1 MQPRSSVAPLLLQLL
16 LATAFAVVR
25 PGWALSLRSA
35 EAEEVDG
42 DGGAR

>member
-1 MQPRSSVAPLLLQLL
+1 MQPRSSVAPLLLL
-16 LATAFAVVR
+16 LATAVAVVR

-35 EAEEVDG
+35 EAEKVDG

>member
-1 MQPRSSVAPLLLQLL
+1 MQPRSSVAPLLLL

>member
-1 MQPRSSVAPLLLQLL
+1 MQPRSSVAPLLLLL
-16 LATAFAVVR
+16 LATTFVVVR

-35 EAEEVDG
+35 EAEEGDG